1 MWRASYNL
9 FCDNGAS
16 AASSLSAKCS
26 HTLQYASLYRTA
38 TRYHICNPSDNK
50 IAVGKEVVQ

>member
-1 MWRASYNL
+1 MEMWRASYNL

-26 HTLQYASLYRTA
+26 HTFSMLRFIGLRLAVASA
-38 TRYHICNPSDNK
+38 TILVK
-50 IAVGKEVVQ
+50 KLL